1 MVHEMVVVYNW
12 IGSVL
17 EYNPLESMNQRAFV
31 SSGMCG
37 IGTFLHCQLSAHAHV

>member
-31 SSGMCG
+31 SSGY
-37 IGTFLHCQLSAHAHV
+37 L